1 MTTFLLARGNLQD
14 IANRSDSF
22 DIAKVYRDI
31 VLVSESWKG
40 SFFLNKKQ
48 DDFLNVLPFVRA

>member
-1 MTTFLLARGNLQD
+1 MTVITTILLARENLKD

-31 VLVSESWKG
+31 VLVSESWMG
-40 SFFLNKKQ
+40 SFFFKQ
-48 DDFLNVLPFVRA
+48 KTRRFS